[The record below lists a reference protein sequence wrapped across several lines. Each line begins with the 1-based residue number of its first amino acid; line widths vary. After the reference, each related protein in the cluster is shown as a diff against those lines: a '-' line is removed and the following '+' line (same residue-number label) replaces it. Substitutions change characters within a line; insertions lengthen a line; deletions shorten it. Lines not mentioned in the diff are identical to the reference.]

1 MDAYQQEAPPITLAL
16 EQSLSQLVRI
26 AHRYQK
32 HGEHAKAAE
41 VLETVRQLRKK
52 LNLPEPSPAM
62 NQEALTQSDQSMG

>member
-1 MDAYQQEAPPITLAL
+1 MDAYPQEAPPISLAL
-16 EQSLSQLVRI
+16 EHSLSQLVRI

-52 LNLPEPSPAM
+52 LNLPESPTVSP
-62 NQEALTQSDQSMG
+62 EALAQSDQGMA